1 MKEKL
6 KPLTE
11 EIELPQEANAL
22 IEGTS
27 LTIKKNER
35 QISKKMPGVNLEK
48 KENKIIIK
56 TQKST
61 KREKKQIKTILS
73 HVKNMIKGMEEDFTY
88 KLQICSLHFPMTLS
102 IKENFVIIK
111 NFLGET
117 KERKARILEGS
128 EVKIENDI
136 ITVTS
141 SNKEAAGQTA
151 ANIEKITRV
160 RNKDRRIFQ
169 DGVFMIEKS
178 GKRI

>member
-1 MKEKL
+1 
-6 KPLTE
+6 
-11 EIELPQEANAL
+11 
-22 IEGTS
+22 
-27 LTIKKNER
+27 
-35 QISKKMPGVNLEK
+35 MPGVNLEM

-73 HVKNMIKGMEEDFTY
+73 HVKNMIKGMEDDFTY
-88 KLQICSLHFPMTLS
+88 KLQICSLHFPMTVS
-102 IKENFVIIK
+102 IKENFVIVK

-128 EVKIENDI
+128 EVKIENEI

-141 SNKEAAGQTA
+141 SNKEAAEQTA